1 MPSNESDIA
10 VMKSDI
16 NYIKDDIKEIKDAV
30 KTITNELPKKADRS
44 ELDCK
49 ADKSDVN
56 NISKANGLQRI
67 FTNILVGAV
76 TTILATLITYWIMT
90 RK

>member
-1 MPSNESDIA
+1 MPNNERDIA

-30 KTITNELPKKADRS
+30 KVITNELPKKADRS

-49 ADKSDVN
+49 ADKKDLSNVV
-56 NISKANGLQRI
+56 KANGLQKYL
-67 FTNILVGAV
+67 TNVLLFGTSAV
-76 TTILATLITYWIMT
+76 LTALIMFWIQN
-90 RK
+90 K

>member
-30 KTITNELPKKADRS
+30 KTITNELPKKANRS
-44 ELDCK
+44 ELECK
-49 ADKSDVN
+49 ADKTDLT
-56 NISKANGLQRI
+56 NIGKANGLQRI
-67 FTNILVGAV
+67 LTNVLVGA
-76 TTILATLITYWIMT
+76 TTAVLVSLITYWIMT
-90 RK
+90 KK